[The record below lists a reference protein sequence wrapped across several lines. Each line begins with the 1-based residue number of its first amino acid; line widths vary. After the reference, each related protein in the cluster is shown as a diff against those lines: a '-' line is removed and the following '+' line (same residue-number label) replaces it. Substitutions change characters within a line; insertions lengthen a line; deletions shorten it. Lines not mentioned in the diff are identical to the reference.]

1 MYQECRHIKSNGC
14 KCHSPAL
21 KGKPY
26 CYYHIR
32 VHKFAHNASNPP
44 APFEQKD
51 MQIPFLED
59 RGAVQIAL
67 SEVVSALASHH
78 IEFKRAAL
86 MIYVLQVASSNAKN
100 AADIVAIQ
108 QVRDISENEEG
119 DELAPEVTSPDPEDE
134 GYDEADR
141 VPSIADLLWPE
152 VLKQRARI
160 QAEQLAEDQKRLEET
175 AADGSKPFVCPTL
188 ESNCLE

>member
-1 MYQECRHIKSNGC
+1 MYKECRHIKSNGC

-32 VHKFAHNASNPP
+32 VHRFAHNASNPP

-86 MIYVLQVASSNAKN
+86 MIYALQVASSNAKN

-119 DELAPEVTSPDPEDE
+119 DELAPEVTAPDPEDE
-134 GYDEADR
+134 GYQQADR
-141 VPSIADLLWPE
+141 EPSIADLLWPE
-152 VLKQRARI
+152 VLKQRARYE
-160 QAEQLAEDQKRLEET
+160 AEQLAANPKSPEEA
-175 AADGSKPFVCPTL
+175 AADEAKPFVWPTL
-188 ESNCLE
+188 QATRLE